1 MFEYFLFG
9 MKTMWESPVFSFAF
23 YLLASILLLIFWR
36 RFIIVRRSGGDF
48 FAPFHIANG
57 RFYIHN
63 AFVFVK
69 RIIPLNNIRRIEVKY
84 IRSVK
89 LNGAR
94 YHVFIEQKDRKTL
107 SFFCGKSKQNDLL
120 VKNLKNETKNYHI
133 RIVIDG

>member
-1 MFEYFLFG
+1 MFEYFWIG

-48 FAPFHIANG
+48 FAPFHIAKG

-69 RIIPLNNIRRIEVKY
+69 RIIPLNNIKMIEVKY

-94 YHVFIEQKDRKTL
+94 YHVFIEQKNRKTL

>member
-94 YHVFIEQKDRKTL
+94 YHVCIEQKDRKPL